1 MMQPQLDRL
10 VADATGEDLR
20 EIQRRGFV
28 LADPTDVHFDPEPDC
43 LLPQTVDWDELAD
56 LRYESSMWRPHHE
69 PAAT

>member
-56 LRYESSMWRPHHE
+56 QRYESSMWRPNHE
-69 PAAT
+69 PATT

>member
-56 LRYESSMWRPHHE
+56 QRNESSMWRPHHE